1 MSFTKR
7 YLIISKKNP
16 DSEYDSI
23 EHFWQEHQVESE
35 KSIEFNNRF
44 RAENKLLEQTHTLST
59 DGKGIIVEKVWAD
72 EETYN
77 TCIAESKPVTDGSLL
92 QACNVIEL

>member
-7 YLIISKKNP
+7 YLVVSKKNS
-16 DSEYDSI
+16 DTVYSSVQDFLQDHHSESG
-23 EHFWQEHQVESE
+23 

-44 RAENKLLEQTHTLST
+44 IAENKLLSQTHTLAS

-77 TCIAESKPVTDGSLL
+77 TCIAESKPITDLTIPTV
-92 QACNVIEL
+92 CDVVEI

>member
-1 MSFTKR
+1 MSFIKR
-7 YLIISKKNP
+7 YLIVSKKNP
-16 DSEYDSI
+16 DAEYSSVQS
-23 EHFWQEHQVESE
+23 FWQEHQVESE

-44 RAENKLLEQTHTLST
+44 IAENKLLSQTHTLST

-77 TCIAESKPVTDGSLL
+77 TCIAESKPVTAVSLL
-92 QACNVIEL
+92 QACDVVEI